1 MLNNGFTFVALL
13 TLLAA
18 LTMATGCS
26 PQQEDLAANSR

>member
-1 MLNNGFTFVALL
+1 MLNNKFNLVALL